1 MDDLLD
7 APDDLEGGGAVQAG
21 GYLVHEQDL
30 GRADQHLR
38 CHHPQPI
45 SAKGSEGRTTSKAEA
60 GWKEAP
66 RAREGL
72 RTCGEAL
79 LLAAGDAAPQ
89 LVADDDVGAHVQPE
103 DLHTPAPSDS
113 SDPAASRSAREA
125 RRDEQ
130 QALPFLS
137 AANNRTPRLQLPHS
151 LL

>member
-38 CHHPQPI
+38 
-45 SAKGSEGRTTSKAEA
+45 
-60 GWKEAP
+60 
-66 RAREGL
+66 
-72 RTCGEAL
+72 CGEAL

-130 QALPFLS
+130 RALPFLS